1 MELTGDS
8 GIKAQDK
15 EGLAFDVTHRL
26 VLSIAV
32 PMTLGFVT
40 TPLLGVTDTAVV
52 GRTGDA
58 AALAGLAIGA
68 VLFDLLFGS
77 LNFLRASTTALVA
90 QAFGRRDEHEQ
101 QAVFWRSF
109 VLALAFGIIVVL
121 VSPLLLAAGLKLMGP
136 EGRVA
141 EATATYFSIRI
152 LAGPF
157 SLLNFTLLGFILGR
171 GRGGTG
177 LFLQALLNGTN
188 IILSIYLG
196 LVLGWGISGVAW
208 GTAVGEGLAAVV
220 GLAIVMRSFDKS
232 KSPRLAEIFARHE
245 LIALIAINRDL
256 LIRTFVLLG
265 AFTLLTRIGTGFGPE
280 VLAANAV
287 LMNFF
292 MVASFYLDGMANAA
306 EQITGRAIG
315 AGHRPAFERAVR
327 LTAIWSFGLA
337 TVTAVVFLAAGHS
350 AIAVLTTA
358 ENVRALAGEFLPW
371 AALTSVTGAL
381 AFQMDGV
388 FIGSTWSR
396 EMRNMMLAAFGGYL
410 LALSVLVPAFGNH
423 GLWLALNVFLAL
435 RGLFLLA
442 LLPRKLDQTFAAA
455 Q

>member
-8 GIKAQDK
+8 GIKAQEK

-121 VSPLLLAAGLKLMGP
+121 ASPLLLTAGLKLMGP

-196 LVLGWGISGVAW
+196 LILDWGISGVAW

-232 KSPRLAEIFARHE
+232 KSPRLAEIFARHQ
-245 LIALIAINRDL
+245 LVALIAINRDL
-256 LIRTFVLLG
+256 LVRTFVLLG

-315 AGHRPAFERAVR
+315 AGHRPAFERAVK

-337 TVTAVVFLAAGHS
+337 TVTAIVFLAAGHS

-396 EMRNMMLAAFGGYL
+396 EMRNMMLAAFAGYL
-410 LALSVLVPAFGNH
+410 LALAVLVPALGNH

>member
-8 GIKAQDK
+8 GIKAQEK

-188 IILSIYLG
+188 IVLSIYLG

-442 LLPRKLDQTFAAA
+442 LLPRKLDQTFATA

>member
-8 GIKAQDK
+8 GIKAQEK

-396 EMRNMMLAAFGGYL
+396 EMRNMMLAAFAGYL
-410 LALSVLVPAFGNH
+410 LALAVLVPAFGNH

>member
-396 EMRNMMLAAFGGYL
+396 EMRNMMLAAFAGYL
-410 LALSVLVPAFGNH
+410 LALAILVPAFGNH

>member
-8 GIKAQDK
+8 GIKAQEK

-232 KSPRLAEIFARHE
+232 KSPRLTEIFARHE

-337 TVTAVVFLAAGHS
+337 TVTTVVFLAAGHS

-396 EMRNMMLAAFGGYL
+396 EMRDMMLAAFAGYL
-410 LALSVLVPAFGNH
+410 LALAVLVPAFGNH

-442 LLPRKLDQTFAAA
+442 LLPRKLDQTFATA

>member
-8 GIKAQDK
+8 GIKAQEK

-196 LVLGWGISGVAW
+196 LILDWGISGVAW

-232 KSPRLAEIFARHE
+232 KSPRLAEIFARHQ

-256 LIRTFVLLG
+256 LVRTFVLLG

-396 EMRNMMLAAFGGYL
+396 EMRNMMLAAFAGYL
-410 LALSVLVPAFGNH
+410 LALAVLVPAFGNH

>member
-8 GIKAQDK
+8 GIKAQEK

-396 EMRNMMLAAFGGYL
+396 EMRNMMLAAFAGYL
-410 LALSVLVPAFGNH
+410 LALAILVPAFGNH

>member
-327 LTAIWSFGLA
+327 LTAMWSFGLA

-410 LALSVLVPAFGNH
+410 LALAVLVPAFGNH

-442 LLPRKLDQTFAAA
+442 LLPRKLDQTFATA

>member
-8 GIKAQDK
+8 GIKAQEK

-232 KSPRLAEIFARHE
+232 KSPRLTEIFARHE

-337 TVTAVVFLAAGHS
+337 TVTTVVFLAAGHS

-396 EMRNMMLAAFGGYL
+396 EMRNMMLAAFAGYL
-410 LALSVLVPAFGNH
+410 LALAVLVPAFGNH

-442 LLPRKLDQTFAAA
+442 LLPRKLDQTFATA

>member
-8 GIKAQDK
+8 GIKAQEK